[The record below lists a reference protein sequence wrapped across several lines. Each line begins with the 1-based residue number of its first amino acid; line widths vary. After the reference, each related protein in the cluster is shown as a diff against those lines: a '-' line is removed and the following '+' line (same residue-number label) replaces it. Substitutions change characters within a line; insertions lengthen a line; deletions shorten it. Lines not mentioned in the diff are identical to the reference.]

1 MEANLKI
8 EIRDLTMAFG
18 SSVLMRDLN
27 AHVRRG
33 QIFAVIGDSG
43 CGKSTLL
50 RHMIGLKQ
58 PAKGDIH
65 YDGTPYWQAAEVV
78 RQRKR
83 RSLGVV
89 FQCGNL
95 CNSMTLAEN
104 AGRNLGAS
112 TGLPPAEI
120 REIATRKLALVGL
133 AGYEDYF
140 PAELPA
146 GMCQRAGLARALAP
160 DPEVLFFDEPS
171 AGLDPATARDLDKL
185 ILQLRDRL
193 GVTIV
198 VMTHGSAGT
207 VKIADNFIILDPI
220 IRTMRAGGS
229 PRGLPKRPARPAMQ
243 TSLTAMPEPIP
254 RFKPPEFVNCY
265 YDDSGPRL
273 MGRQTYRQCL

>member
-1 MEANLKI
+1 MDANLKI

-18 SSVLMRDLN
+18 SLVLMRDIN

-33 QIFAVIGDSG
+33 EILTVIGDSG
-43 CGKSTLL
+43 SGKSTLL

-65 YDGTPYWQAAEVV
+65 YDGTAYWQADEVV

-83 RSLGVV
+83 RSFGVV

-104 AGRNLGAS
+104 AGRNLGAF

-120 REIATRKLALVGL
+120 RDIAIRNLALVGL
-133 AGYEDYF
+133 TGHEDYF

-146 GMCQRAGLARALAP
+146 SICKRAGLARALAP

-171 AGLDPATARDLDKL
+171 AGLDPVTARDLDKL

-198 VMTHGSAGT
+198 VMTHGLAST

-220 IRTMRAGGS
+220 TRAMRARSS
-229 PRGLPKRPARPAMQ
+229 PRGLLKRPAGPVMQ
-243 TSLTAMPEPIP
+243 TFLTAMPEPIP
-254 RFKPPEFVNCY
+254 RFKAPEFVNCY
-265 YDDSGPRL
+265 HNDAHSLL
-273 MGRQTYRQCL
+273 MCQTHRQCL